1 MVEIFR
7 CARAEV
13 YHNSGK
19 KTLTQ
24 VKKETGCTHIIN
36 GYLFNSSFRPLGWTV
51 IDGKII
57 SRDAYRDWGVSI
69 GADRRP
75 VMDTD
80 RGGSFLSGVPLLK
93 NGQKLKRELT
103 ADVARSAARTAVG
116 WMPDGRVVL
125 WCDKTSR
132 TRDQL
137 QNKLLGLGVSD
148 ALMLD
153 GGGSTQG
160 RFPDGAV
167 ASSRKVATLLLF
179 WQETEAAAA
188 PENPV
193 IKWAAEKEILTEAQL
208 TDPGKTVTRQE
219 LLQSLYR
226 LWQHI

>member
-57 SRDAYRDWGVSI
+57 SR

-125 WCDKTSR
+125 WCDKTSL

-137 QNKLLGLGVSD
+137 QNKLLGLGISD

-167 ASSRKVATLLLF
+167 TSSRKVATLLLF
-179 WQETEAAAA
+179 WQEAEAAA
-188 PENPV
+188 PENPAM
-193 IKWAAEKEILTEAQL
+193 KWAAEKGILTEAQL
-208 TDPGKTVTRQE
+208 AEPGKTVTRQE

>member
-19 KTLTQ
+19 KTLAQ

-69 GADRRP
+69 GADGKP

-125 WCDKTSR
+125 WCDKTSLN
-132 TRDQL
+132 RDQL
-137 QNKLLGLGVSD
+137 QNKLLDLSVSD

-167 ASSRKVATLLLF
+167 TSSRKVATLLLF
-179 WQETEAAAA
+179 WQETEAAA
-188 PENPV
+188 PENPA
-193 IKWAAEKEILTEAQL
+193 IKWAEEKEILTEAQL
-208 TDPGKTVTRQE
+208 AEPEKTVTRQE

-226 LWQHI
+226 LWQQM

>member
-1 MVEIFR
+1 
-7 CARAEV
+7 
-13 YHNSGK
+13 
-19 KTLTQ
+19 
-24 VKKETGCTHIIN
+24 
-36 GYLFNSSFRPLGWTV
+36 
-51 IDGKII
+51 
-57 SRDAYRDWGVSI
+57 
-69 GADRRP
+69 
-75 VMDTD
+75 MDTD

-125 WCDKTSR
+125 WCDKTSL

-137 QNKLLGLGVSD
+137 QNKLLGLGISD

-167 ASSRKVATLLLF
+167 TSSRKVATLLLF
-179 WQETEAAAA
+179 WQEAEAAAL
-188 PENPV
+188 ENPV
-193 IKWAAEKEILTEAQL
+193 MKWAAEKEILTEAQL
-208 TDPGKTVTRQE
+208 AEPGKTVTRQE

>member
-1 MVEIFR
+1 
-7 CARAEV
+7 
-13 YHNSGK
+13 
-19 KTLTQ
+19 
-24 VKKETGCTHIIN
+24 
-36 GYLFNSSFRPLGWTV
+36 
-51 IDGKII
+51 
-57 SRDAYRDWGVSI
+57 
-69 GADRRP
+69 
-75 VMDTD
+75 MDTD

-125 WCDKTSR
+125 WCDKTSL

-137 QNKLLGLGVSD
+137 QNKLLGLGISD

-208 TDPGKTVTRQE
+208 AEPGKP
-219 LLQSLYR
+219 
-226 LWQHI
+226 